1 MLLRFCHL
9 LNMYQKTLLQWLLWF
24 RSKCTSGLDGCKM
37 YCSKKKKQKSHNG
50 KKKCFQEQSI
60 IAKSFW
66 QILEQRPLHMGISK
80 VTSLFIFSSHEVFK
94 ILSFILDNFI
104 YQCVVHIIFKIAS
117 NVEIVV
123 ELWMFIYFWLFGW
136 GKFNKN

>member
-1 MLLRFCHL
+1 
-9 LNMYQKTLLQWLLWF
+9 MYQKTLLQWPLLF

-37 YCSKKKKQKSHNG
+37 YCLKEKETKKSQWQ
-50 KKKCFQEQSI
+50 KKCFQEQSI

-80 VTSLFIFSSHEVFK
+80 VTFLFLFLSHEVFK

-104 YQCVVHIIFKIAS
+104 YQCAVHVIFK
-117 NVEIVV
+117 
-123 ELWMFIYFWLFGW
+123 MF
-136 GKFNKN
+136 